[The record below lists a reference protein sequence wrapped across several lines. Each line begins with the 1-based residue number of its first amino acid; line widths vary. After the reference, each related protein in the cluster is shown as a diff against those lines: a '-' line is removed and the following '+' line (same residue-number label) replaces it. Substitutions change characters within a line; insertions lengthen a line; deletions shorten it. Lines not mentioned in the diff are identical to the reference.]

1 MTQPLTKSTPLTLG
15 ELAEKAWEKFYAHTS
30 SPAPHR
36 SHLNKVL
43 EAFGRD
49 QKVHRLTA
57 GMIEDRADAWVA
69 GGASEKTVNRRLA
82 VLSRMLTWAHQR
94 EWIAKVPYIQKYRE
108 KPGRLRWQTPAEE
121 AEMIRL
127 LRELGKD
134 DLADLVACLADTGC
148 RRSELLGLEWD
159 DVDDG
164 WIRLWETKGGSSRSI
179 PLTQRAR
186 EILEA
191 RRELGAVGPFA
202 GITARH
208 LEDGWN
214 RVRKAMGLEKDKGF
228 TPHCLRHG
236 CASRLVQAGV
246 PILTVKELL
255 GHSKLETTL
264 IYAHLAP
271 RNLKEAV
278 RLLEMGR

>member
-1 MTQPLTKSTPLTLG
+1 MSKSTPLTLG
-15 ELAEKAWEKFYAHTS
+15 ELADKAWTKFYASTRT
-30 SPAPHR
+30 PAPHR
-36 SHLNKVL
+36 SNMNKVL
-43 EAFGRD
+43 EGFGR
-49 QKVHRLTA
+49 KRLVHRITA
-57 GMIEDRADAWVA
+57 GMIEDQADAWVA
-69 GGASEKTVNRRLA
+69 EGTSEKTVNRRLST
-82 VLSRMLTWAHQR
+82 LSRMLTWAHQR
-94 EWIAKVPYIQKYRE
+94 EWIQKVPHIQKYRE

-186 EILEA
+186 EILA
-191 RRELGAVGPFA
+191 SRRDVDAVGPFA
-202 GITARH
+202 SVSARQ
-208 LEDGWN
+208 LEKGWN
-214 RVRKAMGLEKDKGF
+214 MARKAMGLEDDKGF

-255 GHSKLETTL
+255 GHAKLETTL

-271 RNLKEAV
+271 KNLEEAV
-278 RLLEMGR
+278 RLLEVGR

>member
-1 MTQPLTKSTPLTLG
+1 MSDPKTLG
-15 ELAEKAWEKFYAHTS
+15 ELADKAWTKFYASTRT
-30 SPAPHR
+30 PAPHR
-36 SHLNKVL
+36 SNLNKVL
-43 EAFGRD
+43 EAFGPEHPLD
-49 QKVHRLTA
+49 RLTA
-57 GMIEDRADAWVA
+57 GMIEDQADAWVA
-69 GGASEKTVNRRLA
+69 EGTSEKTVNRRLST
-82 VLSRMLTWAHQR
+82 LSRMLTWAHQR
-94 EWIAKVPYIQKYRE
+94 EWIAKVPHIQKYRE

-186 EILEA
+186 EILA
-191 RRELGAVGPFA
+191 SRRDVDAVGPFA
-202 GITARH
+202 SVSARQ
-208 LEDGWN
+208 LEKGWN
-214 RVRKAMGLEKDKGF
+214 MARKAMGLEDDKGF

-255 GHSKLETTL
+255 GHAKLETTL

-271 RNLKEAV
+271 KNLEEAV
-278 RLLEMGR
+278 RLLEVGR

>member
-1 MTQPLTKSTPLTLG
+1 
-15 ELAEKAWEKFYAHTS
+15 
-30 SPAPHR
+30 
-36 SHLNKVL
+36 
-43 EAFGRD
+43 
-49 QKVHRLTA
+49 
-57 GMIEDRADAWVA
+57 
-69 GGASEKTVNRRLA
+69 
-82 VLSRMLTWAHQR
+82 
-94 EWIAKVPYIQKYRE
+94 VPYIQKYRE

-127 LRELGKD
+127 LREMGKD

-191 RRELGAVGPFA
+191 RQELAAVGPFA
-202 GITARH
+202 SITARH

-214 RVRKAMGLEKDKGF
+214 RVRKAMGLENDKGF

-271 RNLKEAV
+271 RNLEEAV